1 MYFLRDQKV
10 PKNLVATKISL
21 RKKLNSLKKNA
32 KRSIFPKLII
42 VFFCKILMSLIEKRE
57 KQEKLKLENSV
68 LVRFRK
74 FYRN

>member
-42 VFFCKILMSLIEKRE
+42 IFFCEILMSLIE

-68 LVRFRK
+68 LVKFRK

>member
-21 RKKLNSLKKNA
+21 RKKLNLLKKNT

-42 VFFCKILMSLIEKRE
+42 VFFCEILMSLIENKGKTR
-57 KQEKLKLENSV
+57 KTKA
-68 LVRFRK
+68 RK
-74 FYRN
+74 FCISKV

>member
-42 VFFCKILMSLIEKRE
+42 FFFFEILMSLIE

-68 LVRFRK
+68 LVKFRK

>member
-21 RKKLNSLKKNA
+21 RKKLNSLKKNT

-42 VFFCKILMSLIEKRE
+42 IFFCEILMSLIEK
-57 KQEKLKLENSV
+57 KEKLKLENSV
-68 LVRFRK
+68 LVKFRK

>member
-10 PKNLVATKISL
+10 PKNLVTTKISL
-21 RKKLNSLKKNA
+21 RKKLNSLKKNT

-42 VFFCKILMSLIEKRE
+42 IFFCEILMSLIEK
-57 KQEKLKLENSV
+57 KEKLKLENSV
-68 LVRFRK
+68 LVKFRK